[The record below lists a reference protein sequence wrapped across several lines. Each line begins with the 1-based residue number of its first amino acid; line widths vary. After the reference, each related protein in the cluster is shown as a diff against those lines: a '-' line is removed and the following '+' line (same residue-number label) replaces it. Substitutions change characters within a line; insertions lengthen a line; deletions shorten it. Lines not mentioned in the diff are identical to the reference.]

1 LVRVP
6 LDPTFVLLQDG
17 QRSGGLTPESG
28 RVVVLVTRAVWTV
41 RGMRDVIKGGIGK
54 VTNLQGGAAG
64 GATRWVT
71 DMQGRAGYEY
81 AKVRGK
87 KVLWAMGCGGGL
99 LGLLSTVNGVLGH
112 SLRRRRKAERI
123 ESDFGHFFLGVAPY
137 LSEGA
142 AP

>member
-87 KVLWAMGCGGGL
+87 KVLWGNGL
-99 LGLLSTVNGVLGH
+99 WGWV
-112 SLRRRRKAERI
+112 I
-123 ESDFGHFFLGVAPY
+123 
-137 LSEGA
+137 GA
-142 AP
+142 AQYGQWSIGSLLTATPESGAD